1 MNCKVS
7 VNLAQQTEGGYT
19 VTCEELPEL
28 VTEGDSVEEA
38 MENFKDAYAA
48 TLELYEDLGRSTPEG
63 IQTMPSQLRVRSHED
78 VPVGNGQL

>member
-1 MNCKVS
+1 M
-7 VNLAQQTEGGYT
+7 
-19 VTCEELPEL
+19 TCEELPEL